1 MEQIIYTEKT
11 DGISIDRIRRDAA
24 FSMPR
29 KHLHNEYEIY
39 YLLEESGLTPG
50 EDVTIEWKTSEE
62 VTASWPPAGSICA
75 CSLSPPPPA
84 S

>member
-1 MEQIIYTEKT
+1 MEQIIYAEKT

-39 YLLEESGLTPG
+39 YLLEG
-50 EDVTIEWKTSEE
+50 ERYYFIDRG
-62 VTASWPPAGSICA
+62 PAM
-75 CSLSPPPPA
+75 
-84 S
+84 